1 MIPVRKLCKVATVI
15 ALLLAALATSSGC
28 TTNNPAEITPLPTTQ
43 PAPTVM
49 EAPNPTEP
57 GVGALPGTG
66 TANLNITVD
75 GRALTER
82 GVDRD
87 RAAWLPLKAVAE
99 ALGYRVTEDEPGT
112 GIAAGAA
119 QNRRL
124 TIAPQGAAGEPVE
137 VTYRA
142 GEGNTVTEAGIARTG
157 MTQTL
162 TNPLMMVDN
171 TLYAAEKVFTEAL
184 NAHVTYD
191 ATTRTVT
198 VTKGTAP

>member
-1 MIPVRKLCKVATVI
+1 MRKLWKVATVI
-15 ALLLAALATSSGC
+15 ALLLAALAMLSGC
-28 TTNNPAEITPLPTTQ
+28 TTNNPAEITPLPT
-43 PAPTVM
+43 PNLAPTVM

-57 GVGALPGTG
+57 AAGALPGTG
-66 TANLNITVD
+66 AANLNITVD

-99 ALGYRVTEDEPGT
+99 ALGHRVTEDEPGT
-112 GIAAGAA
+112 APGAA
-119 QNRRL
+119 QNRRI
-124 TIAPQGAAGEPVE
+124 TITPQGAGGEPVE
-137 VTYRA
+137 VTYRVGA
-142 GEGNTVTEAGIARTG
+142 GDAVTEASIARTG

-191 ATTRTVT
+191 AGARTVT